1 MYRDNIK
8 KPSKKKQ
15 GSRFFDKYLI
25 GYTQNYLFT
34 VTDPKSV
41 RALKKDIIH
50 LLMKDIAKGTVNY
63 EKTAQY
69 FTKQFVYLMYN
80 SVLQEYNRRIMYSE
94 VFKDYINRHGTQD
107 QLVVQE
113 ADELIRSRS
122 VYDYLYRD
130 IELFYQSSEYGT
142 PDFNILKSIPS
153 KIKFGDA
160 YLI

>member
-1 MYRDNIK
+1 MYKGNIK
-8 KPSKKKQ
+8 RPSKKKQ
-15 GSRFFDKYLI
+15 SSKFFDKYLI
-25 GYTQNYLFT
+25 NFPQNYLFT
-34 VTDPKSV
+34 VTDPKAV
-41 RALKKDIIH
+41 RALKRDIIN

-69 FTKQFVYLMYN
+69 FTKQFVYIMYTT
-80 SVLQEYNRRIMYSE
+80 VLQEYNRRIMYSE
-94 VFKDYINRHGTQD
+94 VFKDYISRHGTQD
-107 QLVVQE
+107 KLVVQE
-113 ADELIRSRS
+113 TDELIRSRS

-130 IELFYQSSEYGT
+130 IEMFYQSSEFGT

>member
-1 MYRDNIK
+1 MYRGNIK

-15 GSRFFDKYLI
+15 SSKFFDKYMLN
-25 GYTQNYLFT
+25 YPQNYLFT
-34 VTDPKSV
+34 VSEPKAV
-41 RALKKDIIH
+41 RTLKRDIIN

-69 FTKQFVYLMYN
+69 FTKQFVYMMYN
-80 SVLQEYNRRIMYSE
+80 VVLQEYNRRIMYSE

-122 VYDYLYRD
+122 VYDCLYKD
-130 IELFYQSSEYGT
+130 IELFYQSSEFGA

>member
-1 MYRDNIK
+1 MYKGNIK
-8 KPSKKKQ
+8 RPSKKKQ
-15 GSRFFDKYLI
+15 SSKFFDKYLI
-25 GYTQNYLFT
+25 NFPQNYLFT
-34 VTDPKSV
+34 VTDPKAV
-41 RALKKDIIH
+41 RALKRDIIN

-69 FTKQFVYLMYN
+69 FTKQFVYIMYTT
-80 SVLQEYNRRIMYSE
+80 VLQEYNRRIMYSE
-94 VFKDYINRHGTQD
+94 VFKDYISRHGTQD
-107 QLVVQE
+107 KLVVQE
-113 ADELIRSRS
+113 TDELIRSRS

>member
-15 GSRFFDKYLI
+15 SSKFFDKYLI
-25 GYTQNYLFT
+25 KYPQNYLFT
-34 VTDPKSV
+34 VTDPKAV
-41 RALKKDIIH
+41 RTLKRDIIN

-69 FTKQFVYLMYN
+69 FTRAFVYMMYMV
-80 SVLQEYNRRIMYSE
+80 VLQEYNRRIMYSE
-94 VFKDYINRHGTQD
+94 VFKDYVNRHGTQD

-113 ADELIRSRS
+113 TDELIRSRS

-130 IELFYQSSEYGT
+130 IEMFYQSSEFGT
-142 PDFNILKSIPS
+142 PDFNILKAIPS

>member
-1 MYRDNIK
+1 MYKGNIK
-8 KPSKKKQ
+8 RPSKKKQ
-15 GSRFFDKYLI
+15 SSKFFDKYLI
-25 GYTQNYLFT
+25 NFPQNYLFT
-34 VTDPKSV
+34 VTDPKAV
-41 RALKKDIIH
+41 RALKRDIIN

-69 FTKQFVYLMYN
+69 FTKQFVYIMYTT
-80 SVLQEYNRRIMYSE
+80 VLQEYNRRIMYSE
-94 VFKDYINRHGTQD
+94 VFKDYISRHGAQD
-107 QLVVQE
+107 KLVVQE
-113 ADELIRSRS
+113 TDELIRSRS

-130 IELFYQSSEYGT
+130 IEMFYQSSEFGT